1 MGALLRLLSLL
12 IRSGA
17 RWSAR
22 LTSPAAVRSIINAP
36 SIKQAIKACLSSLK
50 GSKLLSVVKW
60 IFIQIGAQI
69 TLDQFID
76 LLIEAFSNDEEK
88 DQGQNEPLS
97 QSLTAIKDAKMESL
111 FPSSFQ
117 MSECRTGKIAISLSE
132 IGAFNARMQGVHNRL
147 WPRAH
152 TNYYHSQTSLPLRN
166 LDGENHGQYS
176 DTRGYLRGFGGQWIR
191 NSRIASSELDDMR
204 RLVRSCLI
212 VNDSCI
218 QEILRTLNAQN
229 GIFFDPQ
236 CGDRDGD
243 LESTIIGDTYGQV
256 VSSYIL
262 QIDRLCEQIFD
273 LSNGIEAIYALGDNA
288 PSIDDVIVTLNYIRD
303 SGNNCLKWPTPLA
316 CRWISNALSSNP
328 IYTFHLALL
337 INGAELIDDYNT
349 KAVSAL

>member
-17 RWSAR
+17 RWSAK

-36 SIKQAIKACLSSLK
+36 SIKQAIRACFSSLK
-50 GSKLLSVVKW
+50 SSKLLSMVKW

-76 LLIEAFSNDEEK
+76 LLIEAYSNDEEK
-88 DQGQNEPLS
+88 S
-97 QSLTAIKDAKMESL
+97 QEQDSSLPQRLTAIKDDKMTSL

-132 IGAFNARMQGVHNRL
+132 ISNFNARMQGVHNRL
-147 WPRAH
+147 WVRAH

-166 LDGENHGQYS
+166 LDGDIYNQS
-176 DTRGYLRGFGGQWIR
+176 NDMRGYLRGFGGQWIR
-191 NSRIASSELDDMR
+191 NSRIASSELDNMR
-204 RLVRSCLI
+204 RLIRSCLI
-212 VNDSCI
+212 VNDSCM
-218 QEILRTLNAQN
+218 QEILRTLNTQN
-229 GIFFDPQ
+229 GVFLDPQ

-243 LESTIIGDTYGQV
+243 IESTIIGDNYGQI

-262 QIDRLCEQIFD
+262 QIDRLCEQVFD
-273 LSNGIEAIYALGDNA
+273 LSNGVEAIYALGDNA
-288 PSIDDVIVTLNYIRD
+288 PSIDDVITTLNYIRD

-328 IYTFHLALL
+328 IYTFHLSLL
-337 INGAELIDDYNT
+337 INGAELIEDYNT
-349 KAVSAL
+349 KAVSVL